1 MNFPYQQHNLIVTDT
16 FMLRWFLRHKKFFW
30 WKMRNDNEFKGVYNW
45 LIMTEAENFLT
56 FNGFSLCWWWQLW
69 WKISEKSI
77 MILKFIDIVS
87 LPFMWYV
94 VSLKIG
100 LAMMMTWAFSFDKF
114 QASVYNLQDFTTLRS
129 ISNIQSTENWIK
141 VNWNLKICIIYL
153 WFQIFD

>member
-1 MNFPYQQHNLIVTDT
+1 
-16 FMLRWFLRHKKFFW
+16 
-30 WKMRNDNEFKGVYNW
+30 MRNDNEFKGVYNW

-94 VSLKIG
+94 VSLKIA
-100 LAMMMTWAFSFDKF
+100 LAMMMTWAWSFDEF
-114 QASVYNLQDFTTLRS
+114 QASVYN
-129 ISNIQSTENWIK
+129 
-141 VNWNLKICIIYL
+141 
-153 WFQIFD
+153 